1 MMLIRSFSKRSSS
14 VHGGRGDL
22 DLNPKDVLV
31 LFSLLS
37 PFKKKCRKSLL
48 FYRNEAWK
56 KKDAD
61 TTFDV
66 YT

>member
-1 MMLIRSFSKRSSS
+1 MMLRRPFSKCSSL
-14 VHGGRGDL
+14 VHGDGWYL

-48 FYRNEAWK
+48 FYKNEAWK